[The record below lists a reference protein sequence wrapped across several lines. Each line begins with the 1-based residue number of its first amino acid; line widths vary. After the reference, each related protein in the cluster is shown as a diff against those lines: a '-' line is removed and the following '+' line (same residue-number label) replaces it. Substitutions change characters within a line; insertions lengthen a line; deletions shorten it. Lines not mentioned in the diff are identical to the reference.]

1 MIRTGEVNLEVEKM
15 VLSRD
20 GARAKMPVVLVNSTI
35 CSTEEGRLWVGK
47 MMGQNTAKG
56 HLVTN
61 RVPEALHNSRCRIVW
76 ETKCTGVQANYCCL
90 AK

>member
-35 CSTEEGRLWVGK
+35 CSTEEGRLWVEK
-47 MMGQNTAKG
+47 
-56 HLVTN
+56 
-61 RVPEALHNSRCRIVW
+61 
-76 ETKCTGVQANYCCL
+76 
-90 AK
+90 